1 MTCLCELGAS
11 CNRTICFFAHHPG
24 ELRPLPDGLTH
35 SANATGSSKRR
46 AAAAAA
52 ASAAA
57 AAAVQQ
63 QAGTSSSPSLGA
75 RQLSGGS
82 LTSSGGSHGPSSEG
96 LAPVAFPN
104 GSMGG
109 VSMPQ
114 VSGGLSDPHIRP
126 GFTALGS
133 LSAAAGTV
141 GSSSTL
147 AAANAQ
153 QQQVAG
159 RAASTGSNTCPSV
172 LVLEAP
178 PPATMAPNQDLQ
190 LLQAAQQFSQ
200 LNLSAAA
207 TGWLSP
213 TGSMAQSTSNMSLAG
228 STSSTLGGIGLVA
241 EAQLLLGGGTASTST
256 AMLLEAVQQHQQQ
269 QQQLMQTRSVSPS
282 TSSMAMPAAMSQL
295 GVLGGAAAGS
305 GARLV
310 QPGTAYSN
318 LLRPAGNVQLAG
330 TPVGF

>member
-11 CNRTICFFAHHPG
+11 CNRPICFFAHHPA

-52 ASAAA
+52 ASEAA
-57 AAAVQQ
+57 AAAVQ
-63 QAGTSSSPSLGA
+63 QAGTSSSPPLGA

-82 LTSSGGSHGPSSEG
+82 LASSGGSHGPSSEG
-96 LAPVAFPN
+96 LAPVAFPS
-104 GSMGG
+104 GIMGG

-133 LSAAAGTV
+133 LSAAAAGTV

-147 AAANAQ
+147 AAANPLGAQAQQQ

-207 TGWLSP
+207 TCWLSP
-213 TGSMAQSTSNMSLAG
+213 TGAMAQSTSNMSLAS
-228 STSSTLGGIGLVA
+228 STSSTLGVGLVA
-241 EAQLLLGGGTASTST
+241 EAQLLPSCT
-256 AMLLEAVQQHQQQ
+256 AMLLEAVQQ
-269 QQQLMQTRSVSPS
+269 QQLMQSRSVSPS
-282 TSSMAMPAAMSQL
+282 TSPMAMPAAMSPL
-295 GVLGGAAAGS
+295 GVLGGAAGG

-310 QPGTAYSN
+310 QPGAAYSN